1 MCFFRL
7 CMYISTMCPWQ
18 GYTYPFF
25 LLFFFFGSVFS
36 SHYARFC
43 GQLFMAERTQSP
55 VITTFLH
62 LLDMLVPAPSV
73 VFVYCFAT
81 VVAAPPRATPSVAA
95 PPKSCTDFSTP
106 CTETMKNLCGKR
118 RVHQK
123 CGTVVIFHKVIVR
136 SIWKFC
142 TAMLEERRVHFHS
155 VLLPNVDSRCHFWP
169 A

>member
-1 MCFFRL
+1 MCFFG
-7 CMYISTMCPWQ
+7 CAC
-18 GYTYPFF
+18 TYRRCVLDKVIRTHFSFF
-25 LLFFFFGSVFS
+25 FFFFGSVFS

-55 VITTFLH
+55 VITTFFH

-73 VFVYCFAT
+73 VYGFAT

-123 CGTVVIFHKVIVR
+123 CGTVLIFHKVIVR
-136 SIWKFC
+136 GIWKFC